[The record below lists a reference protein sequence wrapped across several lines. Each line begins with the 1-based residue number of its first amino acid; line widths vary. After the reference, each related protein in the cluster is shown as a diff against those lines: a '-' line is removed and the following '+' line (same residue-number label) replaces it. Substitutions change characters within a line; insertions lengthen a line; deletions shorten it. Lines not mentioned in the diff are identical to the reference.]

1 MAMTATALQDLR
13 ANYPSLLDRHELR
26 PEKYGLLMK
35 GIENTNN
42 PSVGIISADVVEKAK
57 MSWGRDVDI
66 PVMQIASDANGTG
79 LACTFSGTEAVSAF
93 VNLTWVTVSNGFEM
107 QPAKNFQ
114 NEIKY
119 QAEFA
124 RKYSDAIRAMAG
136 ATNSAIDV
144 ALAAAKALPAD
155 YSSSYVGAT
164 GKYGVVNAVNDS
176 IQVSLANRP
185 NFFNDLVD
193 ILAADD
199 IFPQLDVIA
208 STNGRGIVQQLFAQG
223 MDNATNTQYQFSAG
237 DYNFV
242 FDKDVELGAIAATDA
257 SGYVMPAGAY
267 GIVGRNSPDCLAGS
281 VTTDGKVYGTL
292 FDPTMG
298 MDLDTLYYSSCADIN
313 VITGNA
319 SDTSAVNEVHQMAAH
334 YAILTPYSPVGGTN
348 TGVIRK
354 FDLLTA

>member
-35 GIENTNN
+35 GVQNATN
-42 PSVGIISADVVEKAK
+42 PSTGIISADVLEKAR

-66 PVMQIASDANGTG
+66 PVMSISSGANGTG
-79 LACTFSGTEAVSAF
+79 LACTFTGTEAISAF
-93 VNLTWVTVSNGFEM
+93 VNLTFVTVSNGFEM

-136 ATNSAIDV
+136 SANAAIDT
-144 ALAAAKALPAD
+144 ALTAVIEGT
-155 YSSSYVGAT
+155 YTSSYTGVGN
-164 GKYGVVNAVNDS
+164 KYGAIGANDA

-185 NFFNDLVD
+185 DFFNDLVD

-199 IFPQLDVIA
+199 IFPQLDVLSYI
-208 STNGRGIVQQLFAQG
+208 NGRGIVSQLFAQG
-223 MDNATNTQYQFSAG
+223 DANATNTAYQFQQG
-237 DYNFV
+237 DYNFF
-242 FDKDVELGAIAATDA
+242 FDKDVTVGAVAATDA
-257 SGYVMPAGAY
+257 SGYVMPVGAY
-267 GIVGRNSPDCLAGS
+267 GVMTKNSPDCLANNT
-281 VTTDGKVYGTL
+281 TTDGKQYGTL
-292 FDPTMG
+292 FDPTLG
-298 MDLDTLYYSSCADIN
+298 MTLDTLYFSSCKDIN
-313 VITGNA
+313 AVTGNA
-319 SDTSAVNEVHQMAAH
+319 ADAAAVNEYHQMAAH
-334 YAILTPYSPVGGTN
+334 YCILTPYEN
-348 TGVIRK
+348 TQSGVIRK

>member
-1 MAMTATALQDLR
+1 MTATALQDLR

-35 GIENTNN
+35 GVMNANN
-42 PSVGIISADVVEKAK
+42 PSVGIISADVLDKAR
-57 MSWGRDVDI
+57 MSWGRQVDI
-66 PVMQIASDANGTG
+66 PVMQVASDANGTG

-136 ATNSAIDV
+136 ATNAAIDTAINAV
-144 ALAAAKALPAD
+144 AAVPAD
-155 YSSSYVGAT
+155 YTSSYVGAGT
-164 GKYGVVNAVNDS
+164 KYGAVNAVENS

-185 NFFNDLVD
+185 DFYNDLVD

-199 IFPQLDVIA
+199 IFPQFDVLSSI
-208 STNGRGIVQQLFAQG
+208 NGRGIVAELFAQG
-223 MDNATNTQYQFSAG
+223 QANATNTQYQFTQG
-237 DYNFV
+237 DYNFI
-242 FDKDVELGAIAATDA
+242 FDKDVTIGTIAATDA
-257 SGYVMPAGAY
+257 SGYVMPVGSY
-267 GIVGRNSPDCLAGS
+267 GVMSRNSPDCMAGS
-281 VTTDGKVYGTL
+281 VTSDGKQYGTL

-298 MDLDTLYYSSCADIN
+298 MTLDTLYYSTCADIN
-313 VITGNA
+313 ALTGNA
-319 SDTSAVNEVHQMAAH
+319 ADTSAVNEVHQMAAH
-334 YAILTPYSPVGGTN
+334 YCILTPYEGVAS
-348 TGVIRK
+348 GVIRRY
-354 FDLLTA
+354 DLLTA